1 MSFWAPEF
9 KPNRNGLP
17 FSFFLDLTSLG
28 FWITMGA
35 QLIAIGLVG
44 VMAIFNYRYNRKL
57 DRGELPPIGGVASFR
72 YAL

>member
-1 MSFWAPEF
+1 
-9 KPNRNGLP
+9 
-17 FSFFLDLTSLG
+17 
-28 FWITMGA
+28 MGA